1 MSNYLIKYGHVS
13 GELSPNLRARTD
25 LEKYDLG
32 LGLAQNWF
40 IDYRGGLFTRP
51 GTIYRDWLQHP
62 QYAIRWFAF
71 EFSPSVANTNIVVFG
86 QGYIR
91 FLQEGNYVLSRTL
104 TVTVFSS
111 QGVLT
116 SAGHGLV
123 THDLV
128 KVATAPDMPVFLL
141 RTFSVIVLNADQFR
155 LVDQFG
161 AVMAL
166 SGEFSTMTLGVVYTL
181 PSPYAPEDLE
191 ELNFTQI
198 RDVAR
203 LTHWKYPT
211 KDLKRVDVASWT
223 LTPTVFSAQTPRPI
237 NLAGTASAAGSAG
250 VAYCVTS
257 VDNSGVESLPSDV
270 LLLTSIV
277 NFPVTAGQVVLTW
290 TPAANVAYYNVYRS
304 TVSMDGT
311 KTTRTQQLGF
321 LGRAKGSTFI
331 DSNIIPNFT
340 ILPPQQNNPF
350 ADGAIVNIDVTEV
363 GSGYTQSSVLTITD
377 PTGSGFIG
385 YPVISD
391 VGEVAGAVILHGGE
405 NYTAPVVS
413 VSVGSGAVLAAQTSV
428 IGGNYPA
435 VSAVF
440 QQRQLYAG
448 SITTP
453 HGIWGSRPRRFNN
466 FDVSPI
472 VVDNDAYSFEL
483 DEPRV
488 SLVRHLV
495 PSRLGLIV
503 MNDVGIWQLNG
514 GDKVAITPS
523 NAAADPQAYSGVSSL
538 TPIRLESDIL
548 YVEAKGYT
556 VRLLSYNDT
565 SKVYG
570 GLDISILSA
579 HLFGVGKEIKSWTF
593 AHSPYKLAYAVRE
606 DGVMLTGAIVKE
618 QNVYAWTRATTRGF
632 FRQVITLREGQRDQ
646 VYYDVE
652 RRIKGRKVRYIELQ
666 AQRDVSR
673 VEDAVSMDCAL
684 SLPATYPAHTLVF
697 SAAEGDHVSVLSSGD
712 YFTADHVGRVIWA
725 GGGKAEILYY
735 TGPRVVTVKLLAP
748 ITELIPETELPR
760 EFEAGTWTC
769 DPGATVLSGL
779 WHLEGETV
787 TVLADGNVPPPQ
799 VVTDGQI
806 ILAFSPSKASAGLAF
821 TALAKTLP
829 PSAQGEVIEAKRK
842 RIVGVVTRMYESR
855 GLLIGARLSQLYE
868 AKERIN
874 EAWGEPITSG
884 PVFRYNLIEPE
895 WNTEGE
901 IYFVVR
907 DPLPA
912 SILGHVIDI
921 QVGDDTG

>member
-40 IDYRGGLFTRP
+40 VDYRGGLFTRP

-62 QYAIRWFAF
+62 QSAIRWFAF

-104 TVTVFSS
+104 TVTVFSP
-111 QGVLT
+111 QGILT

-128 KVATAPDMPVFLL
+128 KVATAPDMPAFLL
-141 RTFSVIVLNADQFR
+141 RTFSVVVLNANQFR

-161 AVMAL
+161 ADMPL
-166 SGEFSTMTLGVVYTL
+166 SGEFSTMTLAVVYTL

-211 KDLKRVDVASWT
+211 KDLKRLGPANWE

-237 NLAGTASAAGSAG
+237 GLSGTASTSGSAG

-270 LLLTSIV
+270 LILTGIV
-277 NFPVTAGQVVLTW
+277 NFPVTAGQIVLTW
-290 TPAANVAYYNVYRS
+290 APSANVAYYNVYRS
-304 TVSMDGT
+304 TVSSDGT
-311 KTTRTQQLGF
+311 KTSRTQQLGF
-321 LGRAKGSTFI
+321 IGRAKGATFI

-340 ILPPQQNNPF
+340 LLPPQQNNPF
-350 ADGAIVNIDVTEV
+350 ADGAIVNIDVSDG
-363 GSGYTQSSVLTITD
+363 GSGYTQNSVMTITD
-377 PTGSGFIG
+377 PTGTGFIG
-385 YPVISD
+385 YPVVSD
-391 VGEVAGAVILHGGE
+391 AGTIVGAVILHGGE

-413 VSVGSGAVLAAQTSV
+413 VDVGSGAVFDAQTSA
-428 IGGNYPA
+428 IAQNYPA
-435 VSAVF
+435 VSTIF
-440 QQRQLYAG
+440 QQRQVYGG
-448 SITTP
+448 SLTVP

-466 FDVSPI
+466 FDNSPI

-483 DEPRV
+483 DESRV
-488 SLVRHLV
+488 SMVRHLV

-503 MNDVGIWQLNG
+503 MNDVGVWQLNG

-523 NAAADPQAYSGVSSL
+523 NAAADPQAYSGVSPL

-579 HLFGVGKEIKSWTF
+579 HLFGAGKEIKSWAF
-593 AHSPYKLAYAVRE
+593 AHSPYKLAHAIRE
-606 DGVMLTGAIVKE
+606 DGIMLMGTIVKE
-618 QNVYAWTRATTRGF
+618 QNVYAWTRASTRGF
-632 FRQVITLREGQRDQ
+632 FRQVITLREGQHDQ

-666 AQRDVSR
+666 AQRDTVR
-673 VEDAVSMDCAL
+673 VEDAVAVDCAL
-684 SLPATYPAHTLVF
+684 SLPATYPEFTLTF
-697 SAAEGDHVSVLSSGD
+697 SAATGDHVSVTASGN

-735 TGPRVVTVKLLAP
+735 TGPQVVTVKLLAD
-748 ITELIPETELPR
+748 IKELIPETELPR
-760 EFEAGTWTC
+760 EFGPGTWTC

-787 TVLADGNVPPPQ
+787 SILADGNVPPQQ
-799 VVTDGQI
+799 VVADGQVT
-806 ILAFSPSKASAGLAF
+806 LAFSPSKAAAGLPF
-821 TALAKTLP
+821 TSIAKTLP

-842 RIVGVVTRMYESR
+842 RIVGLATQMYESR
-855 GLLIGARLSQLYE
+855 GLLVGARLAQLYE
-868 AKERIN
+868 AKERVN
-874 EAWGEPITSG
+874 ETWGEPIVSE
-884 PVFRYNLIEPE
+884 PNFRYTLIEPE